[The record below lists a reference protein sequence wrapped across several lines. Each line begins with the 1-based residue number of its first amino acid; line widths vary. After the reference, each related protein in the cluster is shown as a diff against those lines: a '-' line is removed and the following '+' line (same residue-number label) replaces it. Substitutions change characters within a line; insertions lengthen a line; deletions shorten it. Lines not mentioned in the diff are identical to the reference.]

1 MCPMQP
7 RISLESQKIIDD
19 RRALHRIPEIGMDLP
34 LTAEYCE
41 QALRGMGL
49 VPKRIGC
56 GMIVDL
62 GTQGPL
68 FAWRAD
74 MDGLPIQED
83 TGADYASRF
92 PGRMHACGHDA
103 HMAVAL
109 GIARHFTLGRAPL
122 PCRLRLILQPG
133 EEGFHGARKMIEGG
147 ALEGVA
153 AISGMHVGSIFPELP
168 RGCFGTRKGTVMAAG
183 TTFEVNFKGRGAHGS
198 NPHLAADALLAAC
211 HYVTTLQT
219 ARYSGASPV
228 HPTVVTVGSIHSGAA
243 ANVIP
248 GEAVVTGTM
257 RTTSVEDLP
266 AMNGQL
272 DQLARGVALF
282 HGVEA
287 TVHTD
292 LVTPLT
298 ANADPALADLV
309 AAAVTGTHGPESFMW
324 FAEPNLGGE
333 DFGEYLKHVPG
344 VFFFLATTPE
354 GTTAPHHHPRFQVAE
369 EFLGRAVPVVDALL
383 RAWAAR

>member
-1 MCPMQP
+1 MQP
-7 RISLESQKIIDD
+7 ITSTDAQKLIQD
-19 RRALHRIPEIGMDLP
+19 RRALHRIPEIGLDLP
-34 LTAEYCE
+34 LTADYCE

-49 VPKRIGC
+49 APRRIGC
-56 GMIVDL
+56 GLVVDL
-62 GTQGPL
+62 GDHGPR

-83 TGADYASRF
+83 TGAPYASSF

-109 GIARHFTLGRAPL
+109 GIARHYTGGAPL
-122 PCRLRLILQPG
+122 PCRLRLIFQPG
-133 EEGFHGARKMIEGG
+133 EEGYHGAQHMIQGG

-153 AISGMHVGSIFPELP
+153 AIAGMHVGSIFPELP
-168 RGCFGTRKGTVMAAG
+168 QGCFGTRKGAVMAAG
-183 TTFEVNFKGRGAHGS
+183 TSFELTFKGRGAHGA

-211 HYVTTLQT
+211 QFVGTLQS

-228 HPTVVTVGSIHSGAA
+228 HPTVISVGSIRSGAA

-248 GEAVVTGTM
+248 GEATVTGTM
-257 RTTSVEDLP
+257 RTTSLEDLP
-266 AMNGQL
+266 AMNAQV
-272 DQLARGVALF
+272 DQLARGLALA
-282 HGVEA
+282 HGVEV
-287 TVHTD
+287 TVQSD

-298 ANADPALADLV
+298 ANADPALADLL
-309 AAAVTGTHGPESFMW
+309 AAAVAEVHGSESFMW

-333 DFGEYLKHVPG
+333 DFGEYLKQVPG
-344 VFFFLATTPE
+344 VFFFLATTPA
-354 GTTAPHHHPRFQVAE
+354 GNTAPHHHPNFQVADE
-369 EFLGRAVPVVDALL
+369 LLAKAVPVVDALL